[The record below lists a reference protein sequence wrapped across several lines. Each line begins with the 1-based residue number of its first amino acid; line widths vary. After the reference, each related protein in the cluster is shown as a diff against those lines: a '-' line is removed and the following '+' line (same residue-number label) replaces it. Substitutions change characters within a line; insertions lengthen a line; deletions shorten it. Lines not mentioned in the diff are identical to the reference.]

1 MSSFDDAHHM
11 YLFALKS
18 GGRKLTYGKSPE
30 DAFEVLALRLTPE
43 EVAEL
48 IKDDYIM
55 INQRKMQDYVHLLK

>member
-18 GGRKLTYGKSPE
+18 GGRKLTYGKSAE

-43 EVAEL
+43 EIKDV